1 MKIALLKASTIRHIN
16 RGALLVRKFSPE
28 ILTGV
33 GIVSVVAGAVMAS
46 KATLKLEE
54 IVNEH
59 EVALSEG
66 DFEEDNAG
74 RSRVFI
80 ETGTKIAKLY
90 SPSVAVGVAG
100 IGCIVG
106 GHTILSRRNAAITA
120 AYSSLAATL
129 STAKVAEKVQQVGED
144 GEIVETTEEDLSWG
158 PKSPFVAYFDRD
170 SLNFQPREDYNLMFL
185 RTVQQH
191 ANDRLLSRG
200 HIFLNEVLDDLGIER
215 TQAGSVLGW
224 VRNDDRGDNYVDFG
238 LESDQ
243 LFVYTEEDREN
254 EIQAGTRPFLL
265 EFNVD
270 GVIWDKI

>member
-106 GHTILSRRNAAITA
+106 GHTILSRRNAALTA

-254 EIQAGTRPFLL
+254 EVQAGTRPFLL